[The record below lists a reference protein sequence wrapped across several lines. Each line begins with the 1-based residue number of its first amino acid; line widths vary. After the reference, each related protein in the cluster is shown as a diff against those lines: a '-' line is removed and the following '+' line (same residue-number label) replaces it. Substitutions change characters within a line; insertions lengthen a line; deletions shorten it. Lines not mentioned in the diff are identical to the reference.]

1 METATLAMRASSS
14 TFFSKSLSPIN
25 SNPRTSPQ
33 HQSSSVTSSRVSFKC
48 IQSSYLDPNSLFDSK
63 LDSRILLR
71 KKNPSFSCSAV
82 TSFTSHHPDVF
93 STGSSKEKLRLL
105 TTEFQSLQ
113 ESIDRVKLILN
124 YASSCPSMDESLKTL
139 ENRVPGCTAQV
150 WLRVVMDDEGR
161 IWFSSDSDS
170 EITKGFCACL
180 ISVLDGATAEEVLEL
195 KTEDLAAFNVVG
207 LNGKGGLPST
217 PSRVNTW
224 HNVLVSMQK
233 RIKSL
238 VAEREGRP
246 RGESFP
252 SLVITA
258 DGIQAKG
265 TYAEAQVESP
275 SLPSPLLLSLLCCLS
290 CFLVCPHFIV
300 VISFCFSILKILC
313 R

>member
-1 METATLAMRASSS
+1 MD
-14 TFFSKSLSPIN
+14 
-25 SNPRTSPQ
+25 SN
-33 HQSSSVTSSRVSFKC
+33 
-48 IQSSYLDPNSLFDSK
+48 YLVNSK

-71 KKNPSFSCSAV
+71 KKIPSFSCSAI
-82 TSFTSHHPDVF
+82 TSFTSHQPDV
-93 STGSSKEKLRLL
+93 SIGSSKEKLRLL

-124 YASSCPSMDESLKTL
+124 YASSCPSMEESLKTL

-150 WLRVVMDDEGR
+150 WLHVKMDDKGR
-161 IWFSSDSDS
+161 IWFSADSDS

-224 HNVLVSMQK
+224 HNVLVSLQK
-233 RIKSL
+233 RIKAL

-246 RGESFP
+246 LGESFP

-275 SLPSPLLLSLLCCLS
+275 SLPFIIIIMLSFMFSSLCTFHC
-290 CFLVCPHFIV
+290 CYF
-300 VISFCFSILKILC
+300 FCFSMLKIL
-313 R
+313 